1 MLRQPMRLY
10 SVNYMW
16 YDCYEII
23 NREKA
28 VVAYSNVPVRQSRG
42 IVMANLLMAV
52 PIKKT
57 YTLSEPASRVINIYT
72 VCG

>member
-1 MLRQPMRLY
+1 MSLY

-16 YDCYEII
+16 YDYYEII

-42 IVMANLLMAV
+42 TEMANLLMAV
-52 PIKKT
+52 PIKNLHLK
-57 YTLSEPASRVINIYT
+57 
-72 VCG
+72 